1 MGRAASGP
9 RIPRAPSGVIEPTA
23 EVAAAC
29 KPSPTRSGERL
40 ACAGPALTA
49 RQTCHEVFLMLPNG
63 SYCCLY
69 MPAVLRHAL
78 RSVSHS
84 SSIRHSMLTMITT
97 KPITT
102 RGNVFV
108 FFVLLLSGVCASG
121 VCASGV
127 NAQAILSGILVVSP
141 RMPPQPARDVQTSM
155 LAAKG

>member
-1 MGRAASGP
+1 
-9 RIPRAPSGVIEPTA
+9 
-23 EVAAAC
+23 
-29 KPSPTRSGERL
+29 
-40 ACAGPALTA
+40 
-49 RQTCHEVFLMLPNG
+49 
-63 SYCCLY
+63 
-69 MPAVLRHAL
+69 
-78 RSVSHS
+78 
-84 SSIRHSMLTMITT
+84 MLTMITT

-108 FFVLLLSGVCASG
+108 FFVLLLSGVCASGVCASG